1 MVVGLEEAGGLVEG
15 NVKRCLRV
23 ESIGRWSSFKLTWG
37 KY

>member
-1 MVVGLEEAGGLVEG
+1 MAGGLDVAEGLVEG

-23 ESIGRWSSFKLTWG
+23 ESIGRWSSFELTWG